1 METLCTEIK
10 DLKKNQME
18 VLELKSTVT
27 KIKSSVDGLNSKMEG
42 TGEVISDLEDRLETI
57 QSEQLRESRI

>member
-1 METLCTEIK
+1 MESLRTEIK

-42 TGEVISDLEDRLETI
+42 TGEIISDLEDRLETI
-57 QSEQLRESRI
+57 